1 MLAQLEGFAFVQLSA
16 LDAASLDVAAS
27 ELAALEQT
35 IGASPEL
42 RALLGDTSIN
52 GVTRAAIL
60 SDLLADKVRASTS
73 RMAAYAAEHVPAP
86 EVAATIGLLA
96 HFARE
101 MRLNNTVEFANL
113 SLLEARRRVNGYA
126 DALLEGLDVASFAA
140 IEAELFEWARVVEH
154 HDDLRRLLVDRDAP
168 LEVRLGTSEQ
178 LLSGR
183 VNATTLA
190 LARFVITG
198 GRPRDVVGTLD
209 ALVIYVA
216 ALRDWRV
223 ARVHSARAL
232 DETSRRELVSSL
244 AALTG
249 KSVELQVDEDERL
262 LGGVLVEIGDL
273 RLDATTLGRLAALR
287 ESVATSHFF
296 ASELTRND

>member
-1 MLAQLEGFAFVQLSA
+1 MLAQLEGFAFAQLSA
-16 LDAASLDVAAS
+16 LDAASLDAAAS
-27 ELAALEQT
+27 ELVALEQT

-86 EVAATIGLLA
+86 EVAPTIGLLA
-96 HFARE
+96 HFARQ
-101 MRLNNTVEFANL
+101 MRLNSTVEFANL
-113 SLLEARRRVNGYA
+113 SLLEARRRVNGFA
-126 DALLEGLDVASFAA
+126 DALLEGLDVAGFAS

-190 LARFVITG
+190 LARFVIIG

-232 DETSRRELVSSL
+232 DEASRGELVSSL

-287 ESVATSHFF
+287 ESVANSYFF
-296 ASELTRND
+296 ASALTRND

>member
-1 MLAQLEGFAFVQLSA
+1 MLAQLEGFAFAQLSA
-16 LDAASLDVAAS
+16 LDAASLDVAVS

-86 EVAATIGLLA
+86 EVVSTIGLLA
-96 HFARE
+96 HFARLT
-101 MRLNNTVEFANL
+101 RVNATVDFASL
-113 SLLEARRRVNGYA
+113 SLLEARRRVNGFA
-126 DALLEGLDVASFAA
+126 DALLASVDVANFAS
-140 IEAELFEWARVVEH
+140 IESELFEWARVIEH
-154 HDDLRRLLVDRDAP
+154 HDDLRRLLVDLDAP
-168 LEVRLGTSEQ
+168 LEVRLGTSEE
-178 LLSGR
+178 LLAGR

-190 LARFVITG
+190 LARFVIIG

-232 DETSRRELVSSL
+232 DEESRRELVSSL
-244 AALTG
+244 TALTG

-273 RLDATTLGRLAALR
+273 RLDATTLGRLGALR
-287 ESVATSHFF
+287 ESVTSSHFF
-296 ASELTRND
+296 ESALTSND